1 MRHNINDTLIMWT
14 YLYPS
19 EHCALRRNCTNVYC
33 MFSIEG
39 AADELVAVVLIMF
52 YVTKGERNSKHRE
65 N

>member
-1 MRHNINDTLIMWT
+1 MWT